1 MVKPETCRV
10 CGGTLKAHFPEVHD
24 PLSGETFA
32 VVSCMLCNLGHTT
45 PQPDDLGPY
54 YGPRYY
60 GNRHGLTLRHC
71 ISRRLGF
78 IAAALPGGVGRRL
91 LDIGCAD
98 GSFLLEARQS
108 GWDVTGTELDPR
120 AARLEGLDVREE
132 ITELHE
138 DASFD
143 CITMWH
149 TLEHMRGI
157 PHMLTNVAR
166 LLKPEG
172 RLIIAVPDFGG
183 WQARLFGP
191 KWLHVDVPRHLYH
204 FSAGALRHALANA
217 GFAVQRTWHQEL
229 EYDLLGWSQSAL
241 NYLMPEPNVFFD
253 TLTGKQGRA
262 GWFARLCACL
272 LGSLLLML
280 ALPIMALS
288 TLLGR
293 GGTLIVVAV
302 PDERT
307 KMMRMK
313 DRIEVLT

>member
-1 MVKPETCRV
+1 MTIPEKCIV
-10 CGGTLKAHFPEVHD
+10 CEGTLKAHFPEVQD
-24 PLSGETFA
+24 PLSGEMFA
-32 VVSCMLCNLGHTT
+32 VVSCTQCDLGHTT
-45 PQPDDLGPY
+45 PQPGDLGRY

-71 ISRRLGF
+71 INRRLGF
-78 IAAALPGGVGRRL
+78 IAATLQDGNGRRL

-98 GSFLLEARQS
+98 GSFLLEARQA
-108 GWDVTGTELDPR
+108 GWNVTGTELAPR
-120 AARLEGLDVREE
+120 AARQEGLDVRED
-132 ITELHE
+132 ITELLQ
-138 DASFD
+138 DAPFD

-149 TLEHMRGI
+149 TLEHMPDI

-191 KWLHVDVPRHLYH
+191 KWLHIDVPRHLYH
-204 FSAGALRHALANA
+204 FTAGSLRRALAGA

-253 TLTGKQGRA
+253 TLTGKRGKT
-262 GWFARLCACL
+262 GWLTRLYACL
-272 LGSLLLML
+272 FGSLLTLL
-280 ALPIMALS
+280 ALPVQALS
-288 TLLGR
+288 TLLKR
-293 GGTLIVVAV
+293 GGTLIVVAAPV
-302 PDERT
+302 KKSEPGNHVT
-307 KMMRMK
+307 
-313 DRIEVLT
+313 